1 MEKFDLKNHLLPVL
15 SKEETKKLFKS
26 YYQGD
31 QESKKKLILHNIRY
45 VYYFVYKYFNKTVR
59 YDELEDLISIGII
72 GLIKAVETFDISKNY
87 EFITYF
93 NKIIL
98 NEILMYL
105 RKRKKWN
112 QVQSLQQVLVQN
124 NNDRDLLLEDTI
136 SDNSD
141 FLDDI
146 LEKNDLIELKKLFSI
161 LNNKEQEALN
171 LYFGL
176 NGKRYH
182 QLEIAKMIGFS
193 QSYTSRIIKNGI
205 QKIKNA
211 YFKNQNIRKKNKLKI
226 MHF

>member
-205 QKIKNA
+205 QKIKND

>member
-211 YFKNQNIRKKNKLKI
+211 YFKNQNIRKKTN
-226 MHF
+226 